1 MMTTLL
7 TGLAIG
13 GIYAIVAMQYDL
25 VYTATGI
32 FNFAQASFVLLGSF
46 MIYTLVQEQHWP
58 VVLAVILAAA
68 AVGVVALIQE
78 RLTIRPMQRSERLR
92 LSHVSLLTTLGV
104 ASIVEGAMLTGW
116 GSDPVAVP
124 FPGSDDSIELLGGR
138 VLPVELT
145 LVVTAIVLTAIARLV
160 LTRTRMGVTILATAR
175 DRNLAMIRGINVQR
189 VSTMTF
195 VTAGVLSGLSA
206 ILIAPVIYATYNG
219 GHILIVACFAA
230 LAIGGFATQTGA
242 LVGGLLIGVIQ
253 SFAGYWFAPDHGMLA
268 VLGFLLLVLL
278 VRPAGLFGAPEGRAV

>member
-253 SFAGYWFAPDHGMLA
+253 SFAGYWFAPDYGMLA